1 MFYSCETGT
10 RINTTTSYNSAKDR
24 ILCLLHRI
32 PSYTMFT
39 IDVTRSIGRW
49 RMRRAV
55 NDSPAGVPILL
66 QVFYS
71 SMAVP

>member
-1 MFYSCETGT
+1 
-10 RINTTTSYNSAKDR
+10 
-24 ILCLLHRI
+24 
-32 PSYTMFT
+32 MFT
-39 IDVTRSIGRW
+39 IDVTRSNGRW

-71 SMAVP
+71 SMTATLAALYMFLLVM